1 MDHDNGNL
9 TGGSSSTMVDNISEG
24 DQFGVPIYRGVRQR
38 KWGKWV
44 SETRVP
50 GEKSRIW
57 LGSFP
62 TPEMAAIAYD
72 VASLQLK
79 GHAAQLNFPE
89 LMSSLPRPGSS
100 KAEDILSAAHAAASR
115 LMGDPNTKASSR
127 DHGGRG
133 RGSASHSVPETVR
146 LSPSQIQAINE
157 APLDSPTM
165 RCNFNDNQLTE
176 SSFSWT
182 HDVNMISDW
191 EDIEHESLWG

>member
-1 MDHDNGNL
+1 MDHDNGSV
-9 TGGSSSTMVDNISEG
+9 TGGSSIPEG

-72 VASLQLK
+72 VAALQLR

-100 KAEDILSAAHAAASR
+100 KAEDIRSAAHAAASR
-115 LMGDPNTKASSR
+115 LMGDPNTKASSSSR
-127 DHGGRG
+127 GGGGGRSSNA
-133 RGSASHSVPETVR
+133 RRHSAPETVR

-165 RCNFNDNQLTE
+165 RCNFNDNLLTE
-176 SSFSWT
+176 SSFSWN
-182 HDVNMISDW
+182 HDANMISDW